1 MKDRKEPA
9 EGTVCASAWGEKV
22 PGYTRKGREA
32 SLAAVSGQER
42 VVRAK
47 VARPAGPCGIGPAG
61 FVRRMTLLSNAMR
74 RHRELIQGE
83 GHDLISICNIFL
95 AAGQSGLERGRV
107 EARR

>member
-1 MKDRKEPA
+1 MKDKKEPA
-9 EGTVCASAWGEKV
+9 EGTACASAWGGKV

-42 VVRAK
+42 VVTAK
-47 VARPAGPCGIGPAG
+47 VARPAGPCDIGPAD
-61 FVRRMTLLSNAMR
+61 FVRLMSLLSNAMR
-74 RHRELIQGE
+74 RHRELIRE

-95 AAGQSGLERGRV
+95 AAGQSGLERARV

>member
-1 MKDRKEPA
+1 MKDKKEPA
-9 EGTVCASAWGEKV
+9 EGTACASARGGQV

-47 VARPAGPCGIGPAG
+47 MARPCGIGPAG
-61 FVRRMTLLSNAMR
+61 FVRRMSLLSNAMR

-95 AAGQSGLERGRV
+95 AAAQSGLERGRV